1 MAEVKIAVG
10 DQVRGAKLDRL
21 SRDAHCLFG
30 VEKVGGGNRDG
41 GMPSANRHTVWI
53 MAMVA
58 DEERRMISK
67 RTEEALAVAKAEGKR
82 LGGNRGNLPVIGD
95 QGRIA
100 GLATR
105 QAKAQSRVA
114 DLAPVIEE
122 LRAAGAVSLRQIA
135 AGLNA
140 KGITAARGGPW
151 TREQVRRVL
160 ERATIID

>member
-1 MAEVKIAVG
+1 VSDVGENEIAVE

-21 SRDAHCLFG
+21 SRDAHFLFG
-30 VEKVGGGNRDG
+30 VEKAGGGVRDG

-95 QGRIA
+95 KGRIA
-100 GLATR
+100 SLESSCRPGACHRGTAGCRRCLPPADCGWAER
-105 QAKAQSRVA
+105 QGHHGCPRWLMEPGAG
-114 DLAPVIEE
+114 
-122 LRAAGAVSLRQIA
+122 AAGT
-135 AGLNA
+135 G
-140 KGITAARGGPW
+140 ARN
-151 TREQVRRVL
+151 
-160 ERATIID
+160 DH